1 MAKIKIRT
9 KKALKKHISISSGKS
24 NEINIFNLGTLIQF
38 ESHAWLAV
46 KRLGKDVA
54 KNIDPEIETGW
65 VKGNKNLV
73 SHSSLTEIKSCITEA
88 RDLISRFAL
97 PFPIKSIAFIPKD
110 KVNELD
116 EALKKVRE
124 KLAGTVDDY
133 MVFHYE
139 REIEK
144 AKKTL
149 KHLWDRADYP
159 SDLRREF
166 SINWRFFEMVIPPGI
181 SEDIQR
187 EESEKFKT
195 LMEETKQM
203 GILALREGFAEIINH
218 LTDAIQGKLD
228 GEARRIRNDA
238 LDRVQQFFTEF
249 KSKNVFGD
257 SELESLI
264 SKANK
269 IVKGVSID
277 SVKSDAQLAAKI
289 NDGLKIIGKELD
301 KSTEKIRRKFTF

>member
-9 KKALKKHISISSGKS
+9 KKALKKHISISSGKE
-24 NEINIFNLGTLIQF
+24 NEINIFNLGTLVQF
-38 ESHAWLAV
+38 ESHSWLAV
-46 KRLGKDVA
+46 KRLPKDVA
-54 KNIDPEIETGW
+54 KNIDPEIEVGW

-73 SHSSLTEIKSCITEA
+73 NRGSLSEINACITEA
-88 RDLISRFAL
+88 RDLINRYSL

-110 KVNELD
+110 KVMELD
-116 EALKKVRE
+116 EGLKRVRD
-124 KLAGTVDDY
+124 KLAETVDDY

-139 REIEK
+139 REKEK
-144 AKKTL
+144 AKRTL
-149 KHLWDRADYP
+149 KHLWDNVDYP
-159 SDLRREF
+159 SDLRKEF
-166 SINWRFFEMVIPPGI
+166 SISWRFFEMVIPPGI
-181 SEDIQR
+181 SEEIKQ
-187 EESEKFKT
+187 EESDKFKA

-218 LTDAIQGKLD
+218 LTDVIQGKLD

-264 SKANK
+264 AKANN

-289 NDGLKIIGKELD
+289 NDGLKVIGKELD